1 MLRKYVH
8 DLYHGRLVHSTDFL
22 KLYFKTFPDT
32 KESLENI
39 VEEWLNGPGINHD
52 LRVNFG
58 GGKIC
63 ENSLFREVRDVLQ
76 QWKYFNHSK
85 HPPHS
90 RCPFESSLIPE
101 QLVLLLEQLLEE
113 DRIKART
120 LKALES
126 TFRLSHSASP
136 DAMHRWCE
144 LVVKNGY
151 SPGYDCVKWF
161 LREHQA
167 MGIYLYGELALSR
180 KVELKR
186 LGKEI
191 LNEILDEMDRDL
203 AKTAREMTFG

>member
-22 KLYFKTFPDT
+22 KLYFETFPDT

-39 VEEWLNGPGINHD
+39 VEEWLNGSGINHE
-52 LRVNFG
+52 LEVNFG
-58 GGKIC
+58 RGKIC
-63 ENSLFREVRDVLQ
+63 ENSLFREVGEVLQ
-76 QWKYFNHSK
+76 QWKHFNQSK

-90 RCPFESSLIPE
+90 RCPQESSLIPE

-113 DRIKART
+113 DRIKPRT

-126 TFRLSHSASP
+126 TFRLSNSASP
-136 DAMHRWCE
+136 DVMHRWCE
-144 LVVKNGY
+144 LVVKHGY

-186 LGKEI
+186 LGKEVI
-191 LNEILDEMDRDL
+191 NDIIDEMDLDL